1 MPNSNDTSFRNPQYD
16 AFIFMLI
23 VISLVNLA
31 VLILPIE
38 RDSRQVVELINIAI
52 SWVLVFDFGLRL
64 ALSAHKW
71 RYVVRDFGWLDL
83 ISSVPA
89 IIFLPIGILRAFRLV
104 VLVRRYGGY
113 RNFTAT
119 WNNRAGGTLSTLLIA
134 IVLVME
140 FGGILILQAETP
152 APNANIKSAGDA
164 LWWEFVTIT
173 TVGYGDKYP
182 VTTLGRIVG
191 VVVMIAGVGLFGVFS
206 GFLANWFLRAQKE
219 QAQSALAF
227 NQEVLQ
233 EVQQAHAAQEAAFAE
248 FREEIRALRSLLNDS
263 GPPASGQ

>member
-1 MPNSNDTSFRNPQYD
+1 MPTSKDQSFRNPQYD

-23 VISLVNLA
+23 VISLANLV

-38 RDSRQVVELINIAI
+38 RDSRQVVELINVAI

-64 ALSAHKW
+64 ALSAHRW
-71 RYVVRDFGWLDL
+71 HYFLRDFGWFDL

-113 RNFTAT
+113 RNFRAT
-119 WNNRAGGTLSTLLIA
+119 WHSRAGGTLSTLLIA

-152 APNANIKSAGDA
+152 AANANIKSAGDA

-182 VTTLGRIVG
+182 VTTPGRIVG

-219 QAQSALAF
+219 QTQSALAS
-227 NQEVLQ
+227 NYDVLQ
-233 EVQQAHAAQEAAFAE
+233 EVQKAHVAQEAAFAE
-248 FREEIRALRSLLNDS
+248 FREELRALRTLLDDS
-263 GPPASGQ
+263 EPPSS